1 MDGTDFNIE
10 NYDIE
15 ELAAIL
21 NISNFPINE
30 SKVVERV
37 MELENKFTDERYKN
51 FFRKAGKKLIEKFN
65 QYNEETWENAYKKE
79 NSEGARVLQEQYQEL
94 TKEEEENK
102 YNQLLEQ
109 NHVIIG
115 QEKKTL
121 IQNIQTKN
129 ITQGEKNPL
138 HRREIKRIINFDSH
152 YREILDPD
160 SVPCPDISKNTAK
173 RLYTSTNY
181 TVDLNEP
188 LTNVVDITLK
198 DVNIPHHWYVFDT
211 DYGTTKFII
220 DVDGG
225 ATKTIT
231 IDDGD
236 YLQDDLMTEIN
247 SKIVS
252 MLSGINIS
260 FSYKS
265 STGRLTITNNH
276 TEDITITWYPMIE
289 SIDSCSENTG
299 SGGRA
304 NYNLGWLLGFHEDTS
319 IKILKDGGT
328 VTAGS
333 IINVTGPNYFLLT
346 LDDFNN
352 NKPNKDLISFVGQKK
367 TLFKMPAYY
376 NSQTMDPTTGVG
388 NFYPGHENEAK
399 YSCIDVADVNN
410 NDRGCSNT
418 DLNIDLRSNLTKAQQ
433 QTVDSHRLANTS
445 KGVFV
450 FSAPN
455 ATDLLAKIPISKE
468 PKDWNKKV
476 EFKNSDLEDGKR
488 EYFGPVKL
496 SKFKVRLLTD
506 KGFDVNLHDNDWNF
520 SVVVTQ
526 IYQF

>member
-1 MDGTDFNIE
+1 MDKTDFNIE

-51 FFRKAGKKLIEKFN
+51 FFKKAGKKLIEKFN
-65 QYNEETWENAYKKE
+65 QYNEETWENSYKKE
-79 NSEGARVLQEQYQEL
+79 NSEGARVLQEQYQNL
-94 TKEEEENK
+94 TQEEEKNK

-138 HRREIKRIINFDSH
+138 HRQEIKRIINFDSH

-198 DVNIPHHWYVFDT
+198 DVN
-211 DYGTTKFII
+211 
-220 DVDGG
+220 
-225 ATKTIT
+225 
-231 IDDGD
+231 
-236 YLQDDLMTEIN
+236 
-247 SKIVS
+247 
-252 MLSGINIS
+252 
-260 FSYKS
+260 
-265 STGRLTITNNH
+265 RLTITNNH

>member
-1 MDGTDFNIE
+1 MDETDFDIE

-21 NISNFPINE
+21 KISNFPINE

-37 MELENKFTDERYKN
+37 MELENKFTDERYIN
-51 FFRKAGKKLIEKFN
+51 FFKKAGKKLIEKFN
-65 QYNEETWENAYKKE
+65 QFNEETWKNAYKKDT
-79 NSEGARVLQEQYQEL
+79 SEGARVLQEQYQEL
-94 TKEEEENK
+94 TQEEQENK

-115 QEKKTL
+115 KEKKTL
-121 IQNIQTKN
+121 IQNIQTKD

-138 HRREIKRIINFDSH
+138 YRREIKRIINFDSH

-160 SVPCPDISKNTAK
+160 SVPCPDISKNTSK

-188 LTNVVDITLK
+188 LTNVIDIVLK
-198 DVNIPHHWYVFDT
+198 DVNIPHHWYVFDK
-211 DYGTTKFII
+211 DYGTTQFII
-220 DVDGG
+220 DVSGG

-236 YLQDDLMTEIN
+236 YLQDDLITEIN
-247 SKIVS
+247 SKI
-252 MLSGINIS
+252 LTTLPAEEIS

-265 STGRLTITNNH
+265 SIGRLTITNKH
-276 TEDITITWYPMIE
+276 TEDITITWYPMVE

-319 IKILKDGGT
+319 IKILKGGGT

-376 NSQTMDPTTGVG
+376 NSQTMDPSAGIG
-388 NFYPGHENEAK
+388 NFYPGHKDESK
-399 YSCIDVADVNN
+399 YACIDAADENN

-418 DLNIDLRSNLTKAQQ
+418 DLNIDLRSNLTKAQK
-433 QTVDSHRLANTS
+433 QTVDSHKLANKS
-445 KGVFV
+445 RGIFV

-455 ATDLLAKIPISKE
+455 ATDLLGKIPVSKE
-468 PKDWNKKV
+468 PMDWNKKV
-476 EFKNSDLEDGKR
+476 AFKNLDLEGGKR

-496 SKFKVRLLTD
+496 SKFKIRLLTD
-506 KGFDVNLHDNDWNF
+506 KGLDVNLHDNDWNF
-520 SVVVTQ
+520 SIVVTQ

>member
-1 MDGTDFNIE
+1 MDETDFDIE

-21 NISNFPINE
+21 KISNFPINE

-37 MELENKFTDERYKN
+37 MELENKFTDERYIN
-51 FFRKAGKKLIEKFN
+51 FFKKAGKKLIEKFN
-65 QYNEETWENAYKKE
+65 QFNEETWKNAYKKDT
-79 NSEGARVLQEQYQEL
+79 SEGARVLQEQYQEL
-94 TKEEEENK
+94 TQEEQENK

-115 QEKKTL
+115 KEKKTL
-121 IQNIQTKN
+121 IQNIQTKD

-138 HRREIKRIINFDSH
+138 YRREIKRIINFDSH

-160 SVPCPDISKNTAK
+160 SVPCPDISKNTSK

-188 LTNVVDITLK
+188 LTNVIDIVLK
-198 DVNIPHHWYVFDT
+198 DVNIPHHWYVFDK
-211 DYGTTKFII
+211 DYGTTQFII
-220 DVDGG
+220 DVSGG

-236 YLQDDLMTEIN
+236 YLQDDLITEIN

-260 FSYKS
+260 FSYKPS
-265 STGRLTITNNH
+265 IGRLTITNSH
-276 TEDITITWYPMIE
+276 TEDITITWYPMVE

-319 IKILKDGGT
+319 IKILKGVGT

-376 NSQTMDPTTGVG
+376 NSQTMDPTTGIG
-388 NFYPGHENEAK
+388 NFYPGHEDEEK
-399 YSCIDVADVNN
+399 YSCIDVADVSN

-433 QTVDSHRLANTS
+433 QTVDSHKLANKS
-445 KGVFV
+445 RGIFV

-455 ATDLLAKIPISKE
+455 ATDLLGKIPVSKE
-468 PKDWNKKV
+468 PMDWNKKV
-476 EFKNSDLEDGKR
+476 AFKNLDLEGGKR

-496 SKFKVRLLTD
+496 SKFKIRLLTD
-506 KGFDVNLHDNDWNF
+506 KGLDVNLHDNDWNF
-520 SVVVTQ
+520 SIVVTQ

>member
-1 MDGTDFNIE
+1 MDKTDFNVD
-10 NYDIE
+10 NYNIE

-21 NISNFPINE
+21 NIRNVPINE
-30 SKVVERV
+30 SKIVERII
-37 MELENKFTDERYKN
+37 ELENKFTDERYIK
-51 FFRKAGKKLIEKFN
+51 FFKEAGRKLIERFN
-65 QYNEETWENAYKKE
+65 EYNEETWVDAYKKDD
-79 NSEGARVLQEQYQEL
+79 SDGARVLQEQYQEL

-121 IQNIQTKN
+121 IENIQTN
-129 ITQGEKNPL
+129 NLTQGKKNPL
-138 HRREIKRIINFDSH
+138 YRREIKRIINFDSH

-160 SVPCPDISKNTAK
+160 SVPCEGVEKNSAK

-188 LTNVVDITLK
+188 LTNVTEITLK
-198 DVNIPHHWYVFDT
+198 DVNIPHHWYVFDK
-211 DYGTTKFII
+211 DYGTTQFIVNVNNG
-220 DVDGG
+220 DS
-225 ATKTIT
+225 KTIT
-231 IDDGD
+231 IDNGD
-236 YLQDDLMTEIN
+236 YEQNDLITEIN
-247 SKIVS
+247 DKITAAFTGVD
-252 MLSGINIS
+252 LRFI
-260 FSYKS
+260 YKQN
-265 STGRLTITNNH
+265 TGRVTITNNH
-276 TEDITITWYPMIE
+276 SENIEITWYPMLE
-289 SIDSCSENTG
+289 SIDSCMENTG
-299 SGGRA
+299 TGGRA
-304 NYNLGWLLGFHEDTS
+304 NYNLGWLLGFHENTS
-319 IKILKDGGT
+319 INVAKDGGS

-333 IINVTGPNYFLLT
+333 LIDVTGPNYFLIT

-367 TLFKMPAYY
+367 TLFKMPSYY
-376 NSQTMDPTTGVG
+376 NSQTMNPNTGIG
-388 NFYPGHENEAK
+388 TYYPGHEGEENYACK
-399 YSCIDVADVNN
+399 DVADVNN
-410 NDRGCSNT
+410 NERGCSNT
-418 DLNIDLRSNLTKAQQ
+418 ELNIDLRTNLTRAQKT
-433 QTVDSHRLANTS
+433 TVDSHRLANSS

-468 PKDWNKKV
+468 PRDWNKKV
-476 EFKNSDLEDGKR
+476 EFTNENPNYMKR

-520 SVVVTQ
+520 SIIVTQ